1 MELAAYTISFSCI
14 STFLSFALYEI
25 DARHPSRFVS
35 SLAFVFFV
43 MGILVALPF
52 SALLQSLSTR
62 SFTENEQRI
71 RSTMSLLKRFYT
83 SDTYIRK
90 YHADVVFSPYYKERI
105 DPEYQEYFNRTL
117 NTSNPQEEEYDFVY
131 RRTNSELSE
140 ILGPYY
146 SDRTSL

>member
-43 MGILVALPF
+43 MGMLVSLPF
-52 SALLQSLSTR
+52 SALLHSLSIR
-62 SFTENEQRI
+62 NFAENEQRI
-71 RSTMSLLKRFYT
+71 RSTISLCKKFYT

-90 YHADVVFSPYYKERI
+90 HHADVVFSPYYKERI
-105 DPEYQEYFNRTL
+105 DPEYQEYLNRTL
-117 NTSNPQEEEYDFVY
+117 DTSNSPEEEYDFVY
-131 RRTNSELSE
+131 QRTNSELSE